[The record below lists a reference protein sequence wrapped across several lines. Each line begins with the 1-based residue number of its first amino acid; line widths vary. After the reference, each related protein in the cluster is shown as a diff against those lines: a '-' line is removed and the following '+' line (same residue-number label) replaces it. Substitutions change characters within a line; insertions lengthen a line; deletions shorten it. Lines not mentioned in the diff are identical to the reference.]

1 MSRPV
6 FLPHSENMT
15 VGKETGPTL
24 KVKGLWHPFALG
36 ENGGLPVPNDIILG
50 KDIDG
55 YHARTLLLT
64 GPNMGG
70 KSTLLRA
77 TCLAVILAQ
86 VLFLPLGNLFCC
98 LRPTNELTSYILN
111 PLMFCLRS
119 SYLHLL
125 ICNDLQLGCYVPCEL
140 CVLSLVDIIFT
151 RLGAT
156 DRIMTGESKFSL
168 APKRKI

>member
-6 FLPHSENMT
+6 ILPQSENIT
-15 VGKETGPTL
+15 ERQERREPTL

-36 ENGGLPVPNDIILG
+36 ENGGLPVPNDISLG
-50 KDIDG
+50 KDIDC

-86 VLFLPLGNLFCC
+86 VFILSLGDLFCC
-98 LRPTNELTSYILN
+98 LGPRNELAS
-111 PLMFCLRS
+111 LMF
-119 SYLHLL
+119 
-125 ICNDLQLGCYVPCEL
+125 
-140 CVLSLVDIIFT
+140 
-151 RLGAT
+151 
-156 DRIMTGESKFSL
+156 
-168 APKRKI
+168 